1 MMHYGGKGFSKPILT
16 WDPITFPDSNLFSI
30 PSNLVDIGFY
40 KFEGNSESFSKSKI
54 FFFFINSFPN
64 GFFFFFYSTW
74 ALRNFEHN
82 RVSINKTDLN
92 LQIVQL
98 FAFF

>member
-40 KFEGNSESFSKSKI
+40 KFEGNSESFSNQEFS
-54 FFFFINSFPN
+54 FFYKLFPKW
-64 GFFFFFYSTW
+64 FFFFFFLQY
-74 ALRNFEHN
+74 LGFEDF
-82 RVSINKTDLN
+82 RT
-92 LQIVQL
+92 Q
-98 FAFF
+98 